1 MNLLLLYVA
10 SVIGAFIG
18 WYACGPIKT
27 TGIRCVAR
35 ASLIAFLCAPGVLV
49 GHGIGVAPTLFA
61 LIIQPPFTLISIAIT
76 WMIALALIFGI
87 PVLRRHQNRWPPS
100 AQEFFIDGY
109 VFQFLLFG
117 LLHGMLMMAV
127 LYADETR
134 YGVMQAIGYVL
145 FFAGAAINFVLC
157 FRAVTSKNANPYLVP
172 VLFAA
177 PVFFGTAPIVSLL
190 WLGGGAVGSLAACRH
205 HRVAALVSAAGF
217 LLLAANSLVRSYR
230 AIDAPSHVTI
240 GGGVAGNA
248 AIAALFVVLAI
259 VSSWALNRRSAAD
272 RL

>member
-1 MNLLLLYVA
+1 
-10 SVIGAFIG
+10 
-18 WYACGPIKT
+18 
-27 TGIRCVAR
+27 
-35 ASLIAFLCAPGVLV
+35 
-49 GHGIGVAPTLFA
+49 
-61 LIIQPPFTLISIAIT
+61 
-76 WMIALALIFGI
+76 
-87 PVLRRHQNRWPPS
+87 
-100 AQEFFIDGY
+100 
-109 VFQFLLFG
+109 
-117 LLHGMLMMAV
+117 MAV